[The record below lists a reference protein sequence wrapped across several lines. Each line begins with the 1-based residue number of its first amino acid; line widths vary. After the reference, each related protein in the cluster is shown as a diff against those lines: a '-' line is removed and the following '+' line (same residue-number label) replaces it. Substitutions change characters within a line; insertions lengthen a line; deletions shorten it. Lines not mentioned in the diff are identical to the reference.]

1 AHMATATQSSTEE
14 ANANSSLL
22 SATVVAGL
30 QNLGTTLSAAISKT
44 LIANAL
50 KLTLHPD
57 ASKLM
62 SSTPPFRL
70 LISSIYMFI
79 VIAPVPEIYATNAA
93 SAKQS
98 EYAVVTLYAVA
109 TKQAWDSAKLRQ
121 QLETHALHTSALDEL
136 TRVYEDNRKELVLRQ
151 LQLGH
156 NFPHITDVQW
166 RIVCDAVKS
175 STSSHSNGA
184 AHFIINLGQYRQSS
198 GERLTIV
205 EFMCNAEELQSL
217 INRLKDI
224 ERHCNQVAIT

>member
-1 AHMATATQSSTEE
+1 MATATQSSTS
-14 ANANSSLL
+14 NANSEDANNSGLL

-30 QNLGTTLSAAISKT
+30 QNLGTTLNAAISKT
-44 LIANAL
+44 LIANSM

-57 ASKLM
+57 A
-62 SSTPPFRL
+62 
-70 LISSIYMFI
+70 I
-79 VIAPVPEIYATNAA
+79 IAPVPEIYATNAA

-109 TKQAWDSAKLRQ
+109 TKHGWDSGTLRQ
-121 QLETHALHTSALDEL
+121 QLEAHGLHASALDEL

-156 NFPHITDVQW
+156 SFPHITDVQW
-166 RIVCDAVKS
+166 RIVCDVKS
-175 STSSHSNGA
+175 STSGSSSGA
-184 AHFIINLGQYRQSS
+184 PHFHINLGQYRQSS
-198 GERLTIV
+198 GERVTIV
-205 EFMCNAEELQSL
+205 EFMCNAEELHSL

>member
-1 AHMATATQSSTEE
+1 MATATQSSTS
-14 ANANSSLL
+14 NASTVDGNSGLL

-30 QNLGTTLSAAISKT
+30 QNLGTTLSVAISKT
-44 LIANAL
+44 LIANSL

-57 ASKLM
+57 A
-62 SSTPPFRL
+62 
-70 LISSIYMFI
+70 I
-79 VIAPVPEIYATNAA
+79 IAPVPEIYATNAA

-109 TKQAWDSAKLRQ
+109 TKHGWDSSTLRQ
-121 QLETHALHTSALDEL
+121 QLEAHGVHASALDEL

-166 RIVCDAVKS
+166 RIVCDVKS
-175 STSSHSNGA
+175 STSSHSSGA
-184 AHFIINLGQYRQSS
+184 PHFIINLGQYRQSS
-198 GERLTIV
+198 GERVTIV
-205 EFMCNAEELQSL
+205 EFTCNAEELQSL